1 MSACGVL
8 AGEITEITL
17 FFTKE
22 QVTVIK
28 RRARGKRKEGAKI
41 GNRIKKMI
49 IHLPSIQVLM
59 SLIKAEI

>member
-8 AGEITEITL
+8 AGEITEITFSL
-17 FFTKE
+17 RNKL
-22 QVTVIK
+22 QSNK
-28 RRARGKRKEGAKI
+28 KSKRKKERGGGDRKQ
-41 GNRIKKMI
+41 NKKKI

>member
-8 AGEITEITL
+8 AGEITEIT

-22 QVTVIK
+22 QVTVK
-28 RRARGKRKEGAKI
+28 QEEREEK
-41 GNRIKKMI
+41 GNRKQNKKMI